1 MIAVHYAEN
10 SPRKDEFQV
19 PSVDS
24 PVLPPMGAVAFP
36 WGALSASGLREQRTS
51 PTERQGIEDTHGV

>member
-1 MIAVHYAEN
+1 MVAVYYAEN

-24 PVLPPMGAVAFP
+24 PALPPMGAVSFLRA
-36 WGALSASGLREQRTS
+36 ALSASGPREQRTY
-51 PTERQGIEDTHGV
+51 PTERQGEEDTHGV